1 MSDSH
6 ASSSATPAT
15 TDPTPEQVQEIKKH
29 LGTYVKVGGIQ
40 VGISIATVFAS
51 FLPVAGGAKIALVLL
66 IALVNAVIVAGI
78 MMHLKEEK
86 KSIWNFLIFTGIFF
100 FILFF
105 LTTLAHTD
113 HIFGTTH
120 SQH

>member
-6 ASSSATPAT
+6 APQPATPAN
-15 TDPTPEQVQEIKKH
+15 DPSPEQVQEIKKH
-29 LGTYVKVGGIQ
+29 LGTYLKVGFVQ
-40 VGISIATVFAS
+40 VAVSLATVFSA
-51 FLPVAGGAKIALVLL
+51 FLPVTGGAKMALVLL
-66 IALVNAVIVAGI
+66 IALINAVIVSGI

-86 KSIWNFLIFTGIFF
+86 KTIWNFLIFTGIFF

-105 LTTLAHTD
+105 LTTLANTD

-120 SQH
+120 THH